1 VRDEGFI
8 EARIRELER
17 GLEAGE
23 GPGEPDR
30 RFLLGALHHR
40 QGRLLEAARWY
51 LAAAR
56 VARDRG
62 EREEA
67 AALVRLAR
75 EIAPASLD
83 VAREQRRLAAHGKDG

>member
-1 VRDEGFI
+1 VRDDWI
-8 EARIRELER
+8 EARIRQLEG
-17 GLEAGE
+17 GLSAEEAA
-23 GPGEPDR
+23 GEPDR

-56 VARDRG
+56 TALARG
-62 EREEA
+62 GREEA

-75 EIAPASLD
+75 EIAPASLEA
-83 VAREQRRLAAHGKDG
+83 AREQRRLAALGKDG